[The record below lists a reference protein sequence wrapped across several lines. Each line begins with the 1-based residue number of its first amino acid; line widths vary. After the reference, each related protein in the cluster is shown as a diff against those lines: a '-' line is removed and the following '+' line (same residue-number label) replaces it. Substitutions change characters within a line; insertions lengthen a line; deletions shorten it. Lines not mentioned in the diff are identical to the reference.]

1 MTEFIV
7 TLLTEA
13 QKITGW
19 SEAEVRAFIRCIRAD
34 SPDDLADAIP
44 SALAWA
50 AGIET
55 RHSVVELMKT
65 LPAGALEARWNGQ
78 EIELRINPDA
88 KVTHR
93 ADGSLDIDLPEQS
106 DADH

>member
-1 MTEFIV
+1 MSDFV
-7 TLLTEA
+7 ATLMAEA

-50 AGIET
+50 ASIET
-55 RHSVVELMKT
+55 RNSMVELMKT
-65 LPAGALEARWNGQ
+65 LPDSALHARWNGQ